1 MLDTSQPHMAKT
13 VKPENFKPGK
23 LLDVVFAYCFPVDE
37 NGKGIVIMEYFNCR
51 LRYCSDLDVQ

>member
-13 VKPENFKPGK
+13 VKPENFKAGK

-37 NGKGIVIMEYFNCR
+37 NGKGMAVTQCLN
-51 LRYCSDLDVQ
+51 

>member
-23 LLDVVFAYCFPVDE
+23 LLDIVFAFSIFIYRKAIGKHNIEKPAE
-37 NGKGIVIMEYFNCR
+37 N
-51 LRYCSDLDVQ
+51 